1 MKRNVLL
8 LLIIQFLAITSLHSQ
23 EIIRLGIIGLD
34 TSHSEA
40 FIKLIN
46 GENPQPD
53 YIGFKIVAAYPY
65 GSRTI
70 ESSYSRIPKYTET
83 ARQHGVRITSS
94 IAELL
99 KEVD

>member
-46 GENPQPD
+46 G
-53 YIGFKIVAAYPY
+53 AAPTLTMA
-65 GSRTI
+65 GIHPAGQTG
-70 ESSYSRIPKYTET
+70 K
-83 ARQHGVRITSS
+83 A
-94 IAELL
+94 A
-99 KEVD
+99 